1 MRIAIVG
8 SACQGKTTLVNDIV
22 KTWPAYKAHESGYRE
37 AVKKKKLSINKETNK
52 KTQKTILKELI
63 KDLNSYK
70 EGDKVIFDRC
80 PLDNIVYSLWAEE
93 KGTSDI
99 DSDFIKECIPL
110 VQESM
115 HKLDIIFYIPITK
128 AAPVIPI
135 PRENREVDYNFI
147 NEIDNI
153 FKALS
158 HQYYRTGISPFF
170 PKEDRP
176 PIIEIFGTPE
186 ERIEMIRLYLDDSG
200 DLVNDENSVLNTENL
215 DLIEKLLRDHQEIK
229 IEEEEWEKFK
239 GNIIVPPP
247 K

>member
-22 KTWPAYKAHESGYRE
+22 KKWPAYKAHVSSYRTTVRE
-37 AVKKKKLSINKETNK
+37 KQLPINKLTNED
-52 KTQKTILKELI
+52 TQWTILNCLVE
-63 KDLNSYK
+63 DLKTYTSK
-70 EGDKVIFDRC
+70 DKVIFDRC
-80 PLDNIVYSLWAEE
+80 PLDNIVYSMWAED

-99 DSDFIKECIPL
+99 NGEFIKKCIPL
-110 VQESM
+110 IQESM
-115 HKLDIIFYIPITK
+115 HNLDIIFFLPITK

-135 PRENREVDYNFI
+135 PRENREVDYTFI

-153 FKALS
+153 FKAIS
-158 HQYYRTGISPFF
+158 HQYYQTGASPFF

-186 ERIEMIRLYLDDSG
+186 ERIEMLKLYLNDDG
-200 DLVNDENSVLNTENL
+200 DLIDDGNSVLNTENL
-215 DLIEKLLRDHQEIK
+215 DLIESLLADQKDAK
-229 IEEEEWEKFK
+229 ISEEEWEKFK
-239 GNIIVPPP
+239 GNIIIPPP